1 MLLEKTN
8 IIYSFQNQNF
18 HIPDSVIIK
27 KDFYWKAD
35 DKDDQPVLEFRF
47 KKKVLFDRL
56 VLQENIRNG
65 QRIERFVLEINQNG
79 KWVPVAEGQTVGHK
93 RILRFEPVE
102 TQRMR
107 IRFPAFRGAPE
118 LIHAGV
124 YLSPDV

>member
-1 MLLEKTN
+1 MLLEKSN

-56 VLQENIRNG
+56 VLQENISMANG
-65 QRIERFVLEINQNG
+65 LNG
-79 KWVPVAEGQTVGHK
+79 LFLRLIKTEGSCCRRLNSRAQK
-93 RILRFEPVE
+93 NIAL
-102 TQRMR
+102 
-107 IRFPAFRGAPE
+107 
-118 LIHAGV
+118 
-124 YLSPDV
+124 